1 MVCLVAYAAKDYSMF
16 HIWSALANRSFT
28 LSILYS
34 YTSLAYCHSIAYA
47 ILQDQQDA
55 EESVNDTYMDA
66 WNTMPPNRP
75 SVLSTFLGKIT
86 RRISIDRWRIRSAKK
101 RGGDEVTLALDEL
114 EECVSGSHDV
124 ELQAQRNELIA
135 TMHRFLDSL
144 PDTERRIF
152 LLRYWYLEPIQSIAN
167 QYGFS
172 QSKVASMLH
181 RVRGKLR
188 NQLEKEGYV

>member
-1 MVCLVAYAAKDYSMF
+1 MEDRQIVELY
-16 HIWSALANRSFT
+16 WTREESAIHETAVKYGS
-28 LSILYS
+28 
-34 YTSLAYCHSIAYA
+34 YCHSIAYT

-86 RRISIDRWRIRSAKK
+86 RRISIDRLRIRSAKK

-114 EECVSGSHDV
+114 EECVSGSDDV

-135 TMHRFLDSL
+135 AMHRFLDSL

-152 LLRYWYLEPIQSIAN
+152 LLRYWYLETIQSIAN

-188 NQLEKEGYV
+188 KQLEKGGYV

>member
-1 MVCLVAYAAKDYSMF
+1 MEDKQIVD
-16 HIWSALANRSFT
+16 
-28 LSILYS
+28 LYWARKENAIHETAMK
-34 YTSLAYCHSIAYA
+34 YGKYCHSIAYT

-66 WNTMPPNRP
+66 WNTIPPNRP

-86 RRISIDRWRIRSAKK
+86 RRNSIDRWRIRSAKK
-101 RGGDEVTLALDEL
+101 RGGDEVALALDEL
-114 EECVSGSHDV
+114 EECVSVSDDV

-135 TMHRFLDSL
+135 AMHSFLDNL

-167 QYGFS
+167 QYGFT
-172 QSKVASMLH
+172 QSKVASINI
-181 RVRGKLR
+181 RPNGFIR
-188 NQLEKEGYV
+188 YPIDT

>member
-1 MVCLVAYAAKDYSMF
+1 MEDKQIVD
-16 HIWSALANRSFT
+16 
-28 LSILYS
+28 LYWARKENAIHETAVK
-34 YTSLAYCHSIAYA
+34 YGKYCHSIAYT

-114 EECVSGSHDV
+114 EECVRGSDDV

-135 TMHRFLDSL
+135 AMHSFLDNL

-167 QYGFS
+167 QYGFT
-172 QSKVASMLH
+172 QSKVASMLQ
-181 RVRGKLR
+181 RIRCKLR
-188 NQLEKEGYV
+188 RQLEKEGYV

>member
-1 MVCLVAYAAKDYSMF
+1 MEDKQIVD
-16 HIWSALANRSFT
+16 
-28 LSILYS
+28 LYWARKENAIHETAVK
-34 YTSLAYCHSIAYA
+34 YGKYCYSIAYT

-114 EECVSGSHDV
+114 EECVRGSDDV

-135 TMHRFLDSL
+135 AMHSFLDNL

-152 LLRYWYLEPIQSIAN
+152 LLRYWYLEPVQSIAN
-167 QYGFS
+167 QYGFT

-181 RVRGKLR
+181 RIRGKLR
-188 NQLEKEGYV
+188 RQLEKEGYV